1 MPPESATLVLFNDGD
16 DASRTRM
23 ETALRPLVRGA
34 ALKVYRT
41 PAGLERRLCRPGS
54 PRTDLVLLCP
64 ASVSTLQGLKK
75 LRELLAGAFRVV
87 LVLPNREPETIAAGH
102 GFFPRYMG
110 YADGDL
116 TDVFAVLARLLD
128 RPMESETKGKLD
140 DRSRS
145 QFRPGGALDRPRAAE
160 KRQTQRP
167 NGRQNSGGG

>member
-1 MPPESATLVLFNDGD
+1 
-16 DASRTRM
+16 M

-75 LRELLAGAFRVV
+75 FRDLLAGAFRVV

-102 GFFPRYMG
+102 CFFPRYMG

-116 TDVFAVLARLLD
+116 ADVFAVLARLLD
-128 RPMESETKGKLD
+128 RPLECATKGKPN

-145 QFRPGGALDRPRAAE
+145 PVRPSGASGRPRPE
-160 KRQTQRP
+160 EP
-167 NGRQNSGGG
+167 NS